1 VPARVVKLLP
11 EAEAEVIAN
20 ERWYAQRSPTAAEAF
35 IVEVD
40 DAIAQIGEAPKTWP
54 GYRRG
59 TRRFILRRFPFSV
72 VYRIEEDAVYVVAV
86 AHAKKRP
93 EYWRRRRKAVTRRK
107 AG

>member
-40 DAIAQIGEAPKTWP
+40 DAIARIGAAPKT
-54 GYRRG
+54 
-59 TRRFILRRFPFSV
+59 
-72 VYRIEEDAVYVVAV
+72 
-86 AHAKKRP
+86 
-93 EYWRRRRKAVTRRK
+93 
-107 AG
+107 